1 MTSPSQTITP
11 QETLPAA
18 STADAELT
26 RIVEEEERC
35 LARVLEHLA
44 KHGSRAQERADAS
57 AYDARLL
64 DLRDQI
70 AAARMEDVP
79 PLVQEMERL
88 QALAQRLREVSSN
101 DIDPRSPYFGRLVLD
116 ENGRRREVLIG
127 RGTHLDS
134 RSDIRIVDWRDAPV
148 SRLFYRYDEGDD
160 YDEVFGGREVSGT
173 VVVRRSLSI
182 VDGVLRRIVTPQG
195 TFARSRDGT
204 WRRLAES
211 STRLAGGAG
220 TAIRA
225 EQHHRP
231 GKLGTQIE
239 GGEDKQLKEI
249 TPLIDRRQ
257 FELITRPDSGLVVI
271 QGGAGS
277 GKTTIGLHRLA
288 YLAYQDPRRFR
299 PDRMLV
305 IVFNAALSRY
315 ISGVLPALGVNG
327 VAIRTYEDWARR
339 LRHALFPRL
348 PARSREDTP
357 TVVTR
362 LKKHP
367 AMLRAIDR
375 HVAKLTE
382 RTLEQIEAALA
393 RDPEHGPAFAES
405 FRASPERPLAH
416 RLYALQARLDGVE
429 GRALSTDARVALE
442 RALRVGLESA
452 RDVFSNFAELLT
464 DRRALGEVFHAHA
477 PGAFRDGELDR
488 AHAWCVAR
496 ISEVLESR
504 DDSAERPEAPRRRRE
519 RDADDDAPT
528 EELEARSR
536 RREDDDDEGAE
547 DDLRHGV
554 DGRQVEERAALD
566 PEDDTLLL
574 RLSQRL
580 RGPLT
585 RAAGSKEPLIYE
597 HVLIDEAQ
605 DMSPVELA
613 VVLDTVRRSE
623 SITLAGDVQQ
633 RLLLDNGFTDWET
646 VLGELGLSHVAVEP
660 LKLSYRST
668 HEIIEFARAVL
679 GPLKAKDAPE
689 ATRTGAPVEL
699 FGFAHTGDAVATLT
713 EALRELMSSEPNAS
727 VAVIARFPEQ
737 ADAYYDGLTRG
748 EVPRVRR
755 ITDQDFPFKPGID
768 VTDVRQVKG
777 LEFDYVVLVEVN
789 EGSYPNDDES
799 RHLLHIGATRAAHQL
814 WVLCTGKPSPILPQD
829 LVDRSL

>member
-1 MTSPSQTITP
+1 
-11 QETLPAA
+11 
-18 STADAELT
+18 
-26 RIVEEEERC
+26 
-35 LARVLEHLA
+35 LE
-44 KHGSRAQERADAS
+44 
-57 AYDARLL
+57 
-64 DLRDQI
+64 
-70 AAARMEDVP
+70 
-79 PLVQEMERL
+79 
-88 QALAQRLREVSSN
+88 
-101 DIDPRSPYFGRLVLD
+101 

-173 VVVRRSLSI
+173 VRVRRSLAI
-182 VDGVLRRIVTPQG
+182 VDGVLRRVVAPQG
-195 TFARSRDGT
+195 TFARSRDGA
-204 WRRLAES
+204 WRRVGENT
-211 STRLAGGAG
+211 TRLQGGAG
-220 TAIRA
+220 SAIRA

-239 GGEDKQLKEI
+239 GGEDRQLKEI

-288 YLAYQDPRRFR
+288 YLAFQDPRRFR

-305 IVFNAALSRY
+305 IVFNTALSRY
-315 ISGVLPALGVNG
+315 IAGVLPALGVSG
-327 VAIRTYEDWARR
+327 VSIRTYEEWAHR

-348 PARSREDTP
+348 PEKSREDTP
-357 TVVTR
+357 SIVTR

-367 AMLRAIDR
+367 AMLGVIDR
-375 HVAKLTE
+375 HVQKLAA
-382 RTLEQIEAALA
+382 RVDQDVASALA
-393 RDPEHGPAFAES
+393 RDPEQGAALLDS
-405 FRASPERPLAH
+405 FRKNPERPLAH
-416 RLYALQARLDGVE
+416 RLHQLSSKLEGAE

-442 RALRVGLESA
+442 RALRLGLESA
-452 RDVFSNFAELLT
+452 RDVFSNFAEMVT
-464 DRRALGEVFHAHA
+464 DRQALGRALEELA

-488 AHAWCVAR
+488 AHAWNVAR
-496 ISEVLESR
+496 VSDVLEAR
-504 DDSAERPEAPRRRRE
+504 EHVAERAELARQNRRHAQLE
-519 RDADDDAPT
+519 RDADGGDDAHRPSKRGGD
-528 EELEARSR
+528 EEDE
-536 RREDDDDEGAE
+536 REDAD
-547 DDLRHGV
+547 RRQGV
-554 DGRQVEERAALD
+554 DGQDVDERAGLD
-566 PEDDTLLL
+566 LEDDALLL

-585 RAAGSKEPLIYE
+585 RGSANKEPLIYE

-623 SITLAGDVQQ
+623 SVTLAGDVQQ

-646 VLGELGLSHVAVEP
+646 VLGELGLSHVQVEP

-668 HEIIEFARAVL
+668 AEILEFSREVL
-679 GPLKAKDAPE
+679 GPLKTPDAPQ
-689 ATRTGAPVEL
+689 ATRSGAPVEL
-699 FGFAHTGDAVATLT
+699 FGFAHTGDAVAFLA
-713 EALRELMSSEPNAS
+713 EGLRELMSAEPNAA

-737 ADAYYDGLTRG
+737 ADAYYDGLFRG
-748 EVPRVRR
+748 EVPKLRR
-755 ITDQDFPFKPGID
+755 ISDQDFPFKPGID

-777 LEFDYVVLVEVN
+777 LEFDYVVLVEAN

-814 WVLCTGKPSPILPQD
+814 WVVCSGKPSPILPRD